1 MRGHARSRR
10 SVGAFSAQSSLAVR
24 RKFFGPQTP
33 FPSSASKMT
42 KRTLTVRM
50 FAITGFLLG
59 PLALDQARAASSIE
73 TYSCSGG
80 RDLRIRRSTLGAHVS
95 LEGKSYELR
104 RHRSSIG
111 EKYLSSKE
119 ALIIDGSS
127 AVFVTNNH
135 LDLGTCEEVLPVASA
150 N

>member
-1 MRGHARSRR
+1 
-10 SVGAFSAQSSLAVR
+10 
-24 RKFFGPQTP
+24 
-33 FPSSASKMT
+33 MT

-80 RDLRIRRSTLGAHVS
+80 RDLTIRRSTLGAHVS